1 MEKHESQL
9 DYTKGFGGKF
19 GVQSDRQDATAV
31 GFDEGT
37 GHVGTVYE
45 KDKPVV
51 LGIVLKLY
59 KFLSVY
65 NLKSFNFIEK
75 GKASL
80 LKSRFENLAEEN
92 KNSAKVI
99 LL

>member
-1 MEKHESQL
+1 M

-31 GFDEGT
+31 GFDEET
-37 GHVGTVYE
+37 GYVGTVYE

-51 LGIVLKLY
+51 SGRSQLEV
-59 KFLSVY
+59 F
-65 NLKSFNFIEK
+65 SFFMIRIGPNVNFTLLEK

-80 LKSRFENLAEEN
+80 LKSRFETMAEEN
-92 KNSAKVI
+92 KKSTMVI
-99 LL
+99 L

>member
-9 DYTKGFGGKF
+9 DYTKGFGGKY

-45 KDKPVV
+45 KDKPVI
-51 LGIVLKLY
+51 LG
-59 KFLSVY
+59 
-65 NLKSFNFIEK
+65 
-75 GKASL
+75 
-80 LKSRFENLAEEN
+80 
-92 KNSAKVI
+92 
-99 LL
+99 